1 MDPLDQLFIEEDK
14 KDIQNRLDELTLILQ
29 NRYSLGAENFGKVLI
44 GKVCGGEIAERED
57 VMKWLALHE
66 ALSDYQ

>member
-1 MDPLDQLFIEEDK
+1 MDPLDQLLVEEDK

-29 NRYSLGAENFGKVLI
+29 NRYSLGAENFGKVLVD
-44 GKVCGGEIAERED
+44 KVRSGEIVESED
-57 VMKWLALHE
+57 IMKWLALHE

>member
-1 MDPLDQLFIEEDK
+1 MDPLDQLHVEEDK

-29 NRYSLGAENFGKVLI
+29 NRYSLGTENFGKVLI
-44 GKVCGGEIAERED
+44 GKVRSGEIAERGD
-57 VMKWLALHE
+57 VMKWLALNA